1 MRPILAVTL
10 AAGLTGVL
18 AASCAPAVQTP
29 LERAELRPNAIR
41 HCVYPGQ
48 VRAFRAAGDGALI
61 VRAGEGAVYRVR
73 APGLCPDLERA
84 VTLSLRPLPASS
96 TRLCRGQ
103 DVEIFIEQPR
113 PTMAAPCQARVEA
126 VLTAEQ
132 IAALPPELRP

>member
-1 MRPILAVTL
+1 MRLTLAVILT
-10 AAGLTGVL
+10 AGV

-48 VRAFRAAGDGALI
+48 VRAFRAVGDGALM

-73 APGLCPDLERA
+73 APGVCPDLERA
-84 VTLSLRPLPASS
+84 VALSLRPLPASS

-113 PTMAAPCQARVEA
+113 PTMASPCQARVEA

-132 IAALPPELRP
+132 IAALPPELQP